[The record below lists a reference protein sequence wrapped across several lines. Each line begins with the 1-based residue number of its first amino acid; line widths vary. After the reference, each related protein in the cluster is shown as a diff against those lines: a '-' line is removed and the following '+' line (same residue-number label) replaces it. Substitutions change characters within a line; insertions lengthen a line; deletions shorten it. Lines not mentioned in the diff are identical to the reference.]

1 MRYNACKCL
10 KKKAYKMNDLTQ
22 ARKEIDSI
30 NKQMAELFK
39 KRMELS
45 VQVAKYKME
54 NNIPIYDKDRETAI
68 LQQMAEL
75 AGAEL
80 AEYTQELFIT
90 LFSLSKAYQE
100 KLMGQENG
108 K

>member
-1 MRYNACKCL
+1 MHKV
-10 KKKAYKMNDLTQ
+10 NDLTQ

-39 KRMELS
+39 QRMKLS
-45 VQVAKYKME
+45 VQVAKYKKE
-54 NNIPIYDKDRETAI
+54 NNMPIYDKEREVAI
-68 LQQMAEL
+68 LQQIAEL

-100 KLMGQENG
+100 ELIMGQENS

>member
-1 MRYNACKCL
+1 
-10 KKKAYKMNDLTQ
+10 MNDLTQ

-39 KRMELS
+39 QRMELS

-54 NNIPIYDKDRETAI
+54 NNMPIYDKERETVI
-68 LQQMAEL
+68 LEQMADL

-80 AEYTQELFIT
+80 AEYTQELFST
-90 LFSLSKAYQE
+90 LISLSKAYQE
-100 KLMGQENG
+100 KLMEQEKG
-108 K
+108 